1 MKDIDEDKDGENIFL
16 NMTVEDL
23 MAFNISKNIIDV
35 VHRYT
40 SSTSFST
47 STSTFITNAYDQ
59 SFVCALF
66 CEKGFSQM
74 INARYEM
81 LDSSYPVLSPEEVSV
96 RDQLTSY
103 VRSQTRRTL

>member
-1 MKDIDEDKDGENIFL
+1 
-16 NMTVEDL
+16 
-23 MAFNISKNIIDV
+23 MAFNISKNVIDI

-40 SSTSFST
+40 SSTSTSFSISAST
-47 STSTFITNAYDQ
+47 STSITNTYDQ
-59 SFVCALF
+59 SVVCTLF
-66 CEKGFSQM
+66 CEKGFCQM

-103 VRSQTRRTL
+103 IRSQTRRTL

>member
-1 MKDIDEDKDGENIFL
+1 
-16 NMTVEDL
+16 

-40 SSTSFST
+40 SSISTSSST
-47 STSTFITNAYDQ
+47 STSTSITNTYDQ
-59 SFVCALF
+59 SVACVLF
-66 CEKGFSQM
+66 CEKGFCQM

-103 VRSQTRRTL
+103 VCSHTRRIL